1 MPLFSII
8 IPVYNVQNYL
18 SACVKSVVE
27 QPGPR
32 DWECILVDDG
42 STDQSGAMCD
52 ALAAERREHFV
63 MRRPKGILGEGR
75 GAEPVLVGGQH
86 EVEPEARE
94 RLQGGDGSG
103 HEREFFE
110 AVDLFVGGFGDD
122 RAVAVDEEGFFH
134 NRKFLTVSIIRA
146 FSAGVPTVMRRHPSQ
161 PGMRERLRT
170 MTPAEISASYMRSGS
185 GVRTRMKLASEG

>member
-1 MPLFSII
+1 MI
-8 IPVYNVQNYL
+8 
-18 SACVKSVVE
+18 CVSRV
-27 QPGPR
+27 
-32 DWECILVDDG
+32 
-42 STDQSGAMCD
+42 S
-52 ALAAERREHFV
+52 RR
-63 MRRPKGILGEGR
+63 ILGEGR

>member
-1 MPLFSII
+1 
-8 IPVYNVQNYL
+8 
-18 SACVKSVVE
+18 
-27 QPGPR
+27 
-32 DWECILVDDG
+32 
-42 STDQSGAMCD
+42 
-52 ALAAERREHFV
+52 

-75 GAEPVLVGGQH
+75 GAEAVLVGGQH

-134 NRKFLTVSIIRA
+134 KRKFLIG
-146 FSAGVPTVMRRHPSQ
+146 FYHPGVLRGGSDGDAQ
-161 PGMRERLRT
+161 ASFAAGMRERLRT

-185 GVRTRMKLASEG
+185 GCGPG

>member
-1 MPLFSII
+1 MPAAGKALPVGLFGEQSHSRR
-8 IPVYNVQNYL
+8 VRS
-18 SACVKSVVE
+18 SAAASRASVGSEKS
-27 QPGPR
+27 
-32 DWECILVDDG
+32 
-42 STDQSGAMCD
+42 A
-52 ALAAERREHFV
+52 
-63 MRRPKGILGEGR
+63 
-75 GAEPVLVGGQH
+75 LVGGQH